1 MNRVFQLGYS
11 LNLAGT
17 ETVFMNWYRNID
29 RSQLQFD
36 FGVLEKFNTPISKE
50 IESLGGKIFV
60 IPRGEGIIN
69 RLKFLFRLYKTLKQ
83 NGPYIAFQSHDHWL
97 GGLTCMA
104 ACFAGISKR
113 ITISHFNDGAKKIK
127 LLDYPKR
134 ALARLFIRLFS
145 TKKLAVSKD
154 AGETLYGKHLPFT
167 IIKNGIDCKKFT
179 YNLDIRNKIRS
190 KLGLENKFVLGHVG
204 RFSKEKN
211 HTFLI
216 DIFDEIYRRNKNA
229 VLLLLGE
236 GPLKKEIQQKVK
248 KLNLESVVF
257 FEGSKNNIEYYYQAF
272 DVFIFPSLFE
282 GFGIAA
288 LEAQCSG
295 LPVFAA
301 NTVSK
306 DVRVCNLMF
315 LPLSKGSD
323 FWAEQILIN
332 ADNFYRKDT
341 SQIILES
348 GFDIKDTASYLQEEY
363 LK

>member
-104 ACFAGISKR
+104 ACFAGIPKR

-134 ALARLFIRLFS
+134 AIARLFIRLFS
-145 TKKLAVSKD
+145 TKRLAVSKE
-154 AGETLYGKHLPFT
+154 AGETLYGKYLPFT
-167 IIKNGIDCKKFT
+167 IIKNGIDLTKFS
-179 YNLDIRNKIRS
+179 YNIEKRNEMRRKLKI
-190 KLGLENKFVLGHVG
+190 ENKLVIGNIG
-204 RFSKEKN
+204 RFTEQKN

-216 DIFDEIYRRNKNA
+216 DIFAEIYKQNKNS
-229 VLLLLGE
+229 VLILLGV
-236 GPLKKEIQQKVK
+236 GPLENKIRRKVK
-248 KLNLESVVF
+248 KLNLESVIY
-257 FEGSKNNIEYYYQAF
+257 FEGVRNNVEDYYQMFDAF
-272 DVFIFPSLFE
+272 VFPSLFE
-282 GFGIAA
+282 GVGIVA
-288 LEAQCSG
+288 LEAQATGSPCFMSDAI
-295 LPVFAA
+295 PQEAF
-301 NTVSK
+301 
-306 DVRVCNLMF
+306 VCNAKVI
-315 LPLSKGSD
+315 PLDISPTQ
-323 FWAEQILIN
+323 WALEIVNLLQNYI
-332 ADNFYRKDT
+332 RKDEAET
-341 SQIILES
+341 LRKA
-348 GFDIKDTASYLQEEY
+348 GFDMKRIGKQIERVYL
-363 LK
+363 L